1 MLDPVLLSSVT
12 AALVILMTLLLV
24 LVWRKVNVLAQSN
37 ADQVKAELV
46 NLLERNDETL
56 KSGLNDS
63 RKELRD
69 VSSENRREM
78 NDLFKGFQ
86 DTLLKRVVEISGEQN
101 RQLTNFKDALNALS
115 ERLINNSNEFK
126 QSVSESFSASSA
138 ALNSK
143 QDEFR
148 ERTLERLNAFQEG
161 IQINAKENRQEL
173 NNSLKSF
180 EEKFAQSIKD
190 LVEQLQ
196 GQFIEFNKQQDA
208 FGEKTIGRLNGFQE
222 GIQKDAKDNRQE
234 LNTALKSFEE
244 KSAQAIKQLSEHL
257 QTQFVEFNK
266 QQDAFGEKT
275 IGRLNGF
282 QESIQN
288 NAKDNRTELNV
299 ALKSFE
305 TKFGDGI
312 KDFNEQLRLRFNDLN
327 KQQLESLQQSK
338 TSITEVKD
346 TIEKQLKAIR
356 EDNTTQLNEMR
367 RTVDEKLHDT
377 LEKRLG
383 ESFKLVSDRLEQVH
397 KGLGEMQ
404 TLAVGVGDLKK
415 VLSNVKTRGIL
426 GEYQLGNILEQ
437 ILSPEQYSVNVA
449 TKQGSRE
456 NVEYAVKLPGKSDE
470 QTVWLPIDSKFPL
483 EGYQALLNALEEGN
497 PGNIDAAQKLLLKAV
512 ESFAKD
518 ISSKYIDPPNTT
530 DFAIMFLPVESLYAE
545 VLRHP
550 EMFERLQR
558 TYRVTIT
565 GPTTLSALLN
575 SLNMGFR
582 TLAVQKRSS
591 EVWKVLAE
599 VKTEFVKY
607 SEQLATVH
615 KHLNTATTS
624 LEKLQTTRTNA
635 MARKLNSVDGLE
647 FEMDGTPTLA
657 VPVLEE
663 DD

>member
-12 AALVILMTLLLV
+12 AALAILMTLLLV
-24 LVWRKVNVLAQSN
+24 LVWRKISGIALSN
-37 ADQVKAELV
+37 SEQIKTELV
-46 NLLERNDETL
+46 SLLERNNETL

-69 VSSENRREM
+69 VSAENRREM
-78 NDLFKGFQ
+78 NDLFISFQ

-101 RQLTNFKDALNALS
+101 RQLTDFKDALNALS
-115 ERLINNSNEFK
+115 EKLISNSNEFK
-126 QSVSESFSASSA
+126 QSVGQSILASSE
-138 ALNSK
+138 ALSRK

-161 IQINAKENRQEL
+161 IQVNAKE
-173 NNSLKSF
+173 
-180 EEKFAQSIKD
+180 
-190 LVEQLQ
+190 
-196 GQFIEFNKQQDA
+196 
-208 FGEKTIGRLNGFQE
+208 
-222 GIQKDAKDNRQE
+222 NRQE

-244 KSAQAIKQLSEHL
+244 KSAQAIKQLSDHL
-257 QTQFVEFNK
+257 QMQFIAFNK
-266 QQDAFGEKT
+266 QQDALGEKM
-275 IGRLNGF
+275 IDRLNGF

-288 NAKDNRTELNV
+288 NAKENRQELNDS
-299 ALKSFE
+299 LKSFE
-305 TKFGDGI
+305 TKFGEGI
-312 KDFNEQLRLRFNDLN
+312 KDFNEQLRLRFGDLN
-327 KQQLESLQQSK
+327 KQQQESLQQSRA
-338 TSITEVKD
+338 SITEIKD

-356 EDNTTQLNEMR
+356 EDNAMQLNEMR
-367 RTVDEKLHDT
+367 KTVDEKLHDT

-437 ILSPEQYSVNVA
+437 ILSPEQYSINVA

-456 NVEYAVKLPGKSDE
+456 NVEYAIKLPGKSDE
-470 QTVWLPIDSKFPL
+470 KTVWLPIDSKFPL
-483 EGYQALLNALEEGN
+483 ESYQALLNALEEGN
-497 PGNIDAAQKLLLKAV
+497 PGNIDATQKVLLKAL

-518 ISSKYIDPPNTT
+518 ISVKYIDPPNTT

-558 TYRVTIT
+558 TYRITIT

-647 FEMDGTPTLA
+647 FEMDGTPAIA

-663 DD
+663 DE